1 MIAVGV
7 DERAASRDAL
17 ALGRWLAAARQEDLL
32 LVWARRALR
41 QPGRSEAIFRLPGL
55 VHERL
60 ETKGIET
67 TIRVLADDT
76 SAALPAG
83 LRARVRVVE
92 ADDAAAG
99 LAHVAGEE
107 RASLLVLGSSE
118 RAGLGRIVP
127 GSTAIRLLSGD
138 ASVPVAVAP
147 RHYVDRLSSAP
158 VIGVGFDGGPE
169 SRRALAW
176 ADELARAVSGQLR
189 VMAVHQP
196 LAFGYVSTGAIAS
209 QSVNEVLQ
217 RRLDDEV
224 RRAVAGCCQTESIEL
239 EFRLGDPASELVQ
252 ASSELDLL
260 VLGSRGRGPLRS
272 VLLGSVS
279 DATLTG
285 SKAPVLVV
293 PRASSNE
300 PAAADPGDKNLAR
313 LVTVR

>member
-7 DERAASRDAL
+7 DERPASRDAL
-17 ALGRWLAAARQEDLL
+17 ALGRWLAAAQQEDLL
-32 LVWARRALR
+32 LVWARPAWR
-41 QPGRSEAIFRLPGL
+41 QPGRAEAIFRLPSL
-55 VHERL
+55 AQQRL
-60 ETKGIET
+60 EAKGIET

-83 LRARVRVVE
+83 LRAGVRVVE
-92 ADDAAAG
+92 ADDAADG
-99 LAHVAGEE
+99 LAQVVREE

-147 RHYVDRLSSAP
+147 RHYVDRLPDAP
-158 VIGVGFDGGPE
+158 VIGVGFDGEPE
-169 SRRALAW
+169 SLRALAW
-176 ADELARAVSGQLR
+176 ADQMAQAVSGQLR

-196 LAFGYVSTGAIAS
+196 IAFGNVGTGAIAS
-209 QSVNEVLQ
+209 QSVSEVLH

-224 RRAVAGCCQTESIEL
+224 QRAVAECCQTESVEL
-239 EFRLGDPASELVQ
+239 EFRSGDPANELVR

-260 VLGSRGRGPLRS
+260 VLGSRGHGPLRS

-293 PRASSNE
+293 PRGSTSERA
-300 PAAADPGDKNLAR
+300 PAEHNGRNVAR
-313 LVTVR
+313 LVSIS